1 MGNAHREATC
11 LTEYLFAAFMVSGDF
26 DNGHEHGKIFPGQCH
41 PYRVFLA
48 ALIDE
53 VVNAPSRLLSRYA
66 CLFSRLFNQYS
77 IPSLYFF
84 VI

>member
-1 MGNAHREATC
+1 
-11 LTEYLFAAFMVSGDF
+11 MVSGDF

-66 CLFSRLFNQYS
+66 CLFS
-77 IPSLYFF
+77 PP
-84 VI
+84 V